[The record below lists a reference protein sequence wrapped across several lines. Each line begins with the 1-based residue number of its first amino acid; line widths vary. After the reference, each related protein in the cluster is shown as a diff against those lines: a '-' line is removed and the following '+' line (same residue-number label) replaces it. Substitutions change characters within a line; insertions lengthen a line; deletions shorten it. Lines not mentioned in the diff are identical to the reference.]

1 MVILALAMRCLVV
14 GVLVAGACGAS
25 HQATP
30 GDGSNPIDGPTSTGS
45 DAGVDAAWDW
55 QPLISNTWT
64 EAAGQSNVRCTLVPI
79 TQEMWIDGFRPAAAM
94 NPANDH
100 QFVIVTPNSGG
111 CGSMLDRPLY
121 SQDELVYAAGLGSD
135 VSEAQF
141 TLPAGLAVHLTP
153 TNLAGQSL
161 YLILYDH
168 IANEGTSAVSDTS
181 SIEVHVVADPTTVAH
196 EVDMVLGGN
205 GEFTVPTGDTP
216 MTVDGPCTPTTAAG
230 YQWHLVGVWPHM
242 HESGQHV
249 TVSIAGQATPI
260 YDAAYDYQHEGTHL
274 VRDTLVDT
282 GAELD
287 VRCTLANANPVAL
300 SYDEIMPEPDG
311 RTVCWTGLYKYPTG
325 TDPNLATHT
334 PVGPEACVVGSRYQY
349 PR

>member
-1 MVILALAMRCLVV
+1 MRCLVV

-55 QPLISNTWT
+55 QPLISNDWM
-64 EAAGQSNVRCTLVPI
+64 EAAGQSNVRCKLVPI

-94 NPANDH
+94 DPTNDH
-100 QFVIVTPNSGG
+100 QFVIVTPDTTG
-111 CGSMLDRPLY
+111 CGNMVDRPL
-121 SQDELVYAAGLGSD
+121 QPEDELIYAAGLGD
-135 VSEAQF
+135 AQLAF
-141 TLPAGLAVHLTP
+141 PTGTAVHVTP
-153 TNLAGQSL
+153 KNAANQNLNL
-161 YLILYDH
+161 VLYDH
-168 IANEGTSAVSDTS
+168 LSNEGSAAVSGTSA
-181 SIEVHVVADPTTVAH
+181 IEVHYVADPTTVAH

-205 GEFTVPTGDTP
+205 GATWNVPANDQPTPITGQ
-216 MTVDGPCTPTTAAG
+216 CFPTTAAG
-230 YQWHLVGVWPHM
+230 YQWHVVAVWPHM

-249 TVSIAGQATPI
+249 TVSISSAGQTTPI
-260 YDAAYDYQHEGTHL
+260 FDAAYDYQHEGTY
-274 VRDTLVDT
+274 VVPDTLVDT

-311 RTVCWTGLYKYPTG
+311 KTVCWTGIYKYPTG
-325 TDPNLATHT
+325 TDPNKTGHT
-334 PVGPEACVVGSRYQY
+334 PYGPEACVTGLTGQPVQ
-349 PR
+349 